1 MPRASLIW
9 DSYTEAPFSIGDI
22 FLKNTNKHGCILSI
36 KYFSLSDFISTVKK
50 EKSFETRKQ
59 IISVHFHD
67 WKKRTRRKNKFFMA
81 TQGFF
86 KCRNQILDSR
96 SDVFLI
102 VHVAICPKLAERPKI
117 LSPLVLRIFLVVVRS
132 QKKKNTW
139 NYKAND
145 FR

>member
-67 WKKRTRRKNKFFMA
+67 WKKGLGGKINSLWPHK
-81 TQGFF
+81 GFSSVEIRF
-86 KCRNQILDSR
+86 WTPGLMS
-96 SDVFLI
+96 F
-102 VHVAICPKLAERPKI
+102 
-117 LSPLVLRIFLVVVRS
+117 
-132 QKKKNTW
+132 
-139 NYKAND
+139 
-145 FR
+145 